1 MPAPKP
7 QPNPAAVAPATLVL
21 GPYQAAI
28 DQQLREFTAQNFT
41 ARFWQKDATLWTAD
55 IDAQHSIRS
64 FMGWLRVAETLR
76 AAVPEIRA
84 FVTEIKAAGFR
95 HVVVMGMGG
104 STMAPIVFKAAFP
117 PGGAGLPLSVLDTTD
132 PGTVRQLEASLPLA
146 ETLFVVASKSG
157 TTAEPLAFGDY
168 FYDRVRQLKGE
179 RAGENFVAIT
189 DPGSQFVTSATA
201 QGYRRIFLNFAEV
214 GGRFSALS
222 YFGMVPAALYGID
235 IETLLD
241 RALAMMGACGADG
254 NPADSGNPGLTL
266 GVALGVLAQ
275 QGRDKLTLITP
286 PALADLGLWLEQL
299 LAESTGKEGQGILPV
314 AGEAPHE
321 PAVYGPDRVFV
332 YVGYQSQP
340 AAETSAQLATLAAAG
355 HPVIRIEMT
364 DALDLGA
371 EFFRWEVA
379 TAVASAVL
387 RINPFDQP
395 NVQAAKTAT
404 DRLMR
409 EVEAQGQL
417 PAGAPPTL
425 TENGVAYYGQEERS
439 GASASAGARALLAA
453 FLGSAGPGGFLNL
466 QAYLT
471 ESPVLNQILDQLRE
485 QVLTRYRLA
494 TTAGYGPRFLHSTGQ
509 YHKGGP
515 NTGLFIQLMADSA
528 EDVPL
533 PGRSYTFGT
542 FLHAQAAGD
551 LQALREAGRRPLRIH
566 LGADAAAGLRAVL
579 AAVVREQE

>member
-1 MPAPKP
+1 MNTPAD
-7 QPNPAAVAPATLVL
+7 QSASAAIAAATLEL
-21 GPYQAAI
+21 GAYQPAV
-28 DQQLREFTAQNFT
+28 DQQLGDYNEQNFT
-41 ARFWQKDATLWTAD
+41 ARFWQQDATLWTAD
-55 IDAQHSIRS
+55 ADAQHSIRS

-76 AAVPEIRA
+76 AAVPEIEE
-84 FVTEIKAAGFR
+84 FVEEVKAAGFR

-104 STMAPIVFKAAFP
+104 STMAPIVFRAAFQQ
-117 PGGAGLPLSVLDTTD
+117 GGNGLPMSVLDTTD
-132 PGTVRQLEASLPLA
+132 PGTVRQLEESLPLA
-146 ETLFVVASKSG
+146 ETLFIVASKSG

-168 FYDRVRQLKGE
+168 FFDRVKQIKGE

-189 DPGSQFVTSATA
+189 DPGSKFVAAATA

-235 IETLLD
+235 IAALLD
-241 RALAMMGACGADG
+241 RALAMMQACGADG
-254 NPADSGNPGLTL
+254 NRTVPGNPGLTL

-286 PALADLGLWLEQL
+286 PELADLGLWLEQL
-299 LAESTGKEGQGILPV
+299 IAESTGKEGKGILPV
-314 AGEAPHE
+314 AGEPLHGPE
-321 PAVYGPDRVFV
+321 VYSADRVFV
-332 YVGYQSQP
+332 YVGYQGQQ
-340 AAETSAQLATLAAAG
+340 AVDTTAQLAALAQAG
-355 HPVIRIEMT
+355 HPIIRIQLSE
-364 DALDLGA
+364 ALDLGA

-387 RINPFDQP
+387 RLNPFDQP
-395 NVQAAKTAT
+395 NVQSAKTAT
-404 DRLMR
+404 DRLMK

-417 PAGAPPTL
+417 PAGGASAL
-425 TENGVAYYGQEERS
+425 TENGVAYYADQQLS
-439 GASASAGARALLAA
+439 GADAKTLLAA
-453 FLGSAGPGGFLNL
+453 FFGLAGPGAFLNL

-471 ESPVLNQILDQLRE
+471 ESAALNQTLDQLRE

-494 TTAGYGPRFLHSTGQ
+494 TTSGYGPRFLHSTGQ

-515 NTGLFIQLMADSA
+515 NTGLFVQLTADIV

-551 LQALREAGRRPLRIH
+551 LQALQDAGRRTLRIH
-566 LGADAAAGLRAVL
+566 LGADAEAGLRTVL
-579 AAVVREQE
+579 AAVRS